1 MFWFLSSIA
10 HLLMG
15 AAFVMF
21 GVRNLKNIPRLTA
34 VLEAKKI
41 SQPENAAKF
50 GVGLQIAGGALT
62 FLGAF
67 VGWFGV
73 LGGLAMMVFLVLATV
88 LFHPVWEYS
97 GDEQAPHLS
106 ATLTNIALFGG
117 FLLIFALGF

>member
-15 AAFVMF
+15 AAFVTF
-21 GVRNLKNIPRLTA
+21 GVRNLKNIPRLAA

-88 LFHPVWEYS
+88 LFHPFWEYPA
-97 GDEQAPHLS
+97 DEQGPHIS

>member
-15 AAFVMF
+15 AAFVTF
-21 GVRNLKNIPRLTA
+21 GVRNIKNIPRLAA
-34 VLEAKKI
+34 VLETKKI

-50 GVGLQIAGGALT
+50 GVGLQVAGGALT

-67 VGWFGV
+67 GGWFGV

-88 LFHPVWEYS
+88 LYHPFWEYPA
-97 GDEQAPHLS
+97 DEQPPHIS
-106 ATLTNIALFGG
+106 AALTNTALFGG